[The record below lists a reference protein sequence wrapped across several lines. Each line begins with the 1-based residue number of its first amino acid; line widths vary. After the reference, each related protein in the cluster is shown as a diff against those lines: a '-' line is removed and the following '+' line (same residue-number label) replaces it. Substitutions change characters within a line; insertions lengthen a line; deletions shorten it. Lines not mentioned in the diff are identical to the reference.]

1 MSAALSE
8 YELEVLPELG
18 AGYESEFEGDLE
30 SQQFFGAL
38 ANLARRGAGWMTA
51 PGSPQRQL
59 ALSVARRALNRGL
72 PALGQLVGGVGNGA
86 AGAALGSQ
94 AASWLDGLLPQ
105 EEYEA
110 ELEGEFEL
118 NPARRIYPDAMLEH
132 LGHAAA
138 ETHSEAE
145 AEALAGA
152 MIPLAA
158 ASIPARAA
166 PILLHATPGLV
177 TGLSGVVHGLRQSP
191 ATRPLVRI
199 VPAIVR
205 STATNI
211 AQQASR
217 GVPVSPQAA
226 VRMLAQQI
234 VRMLGS
240 PQQSARAFRRSRAL
254 DGHFHRT
261 YRAPR
266 GGGCNCPACAARES
280 TFEFEAPQ
288 HPNCRELTPA
298 QCRVLL
304 QAKNEAIKMATIAA
318 TKLDATLIFG
328 PRTKSAD
335 GTAAL
340 FTRIFGHDPRTP
352 VKWAGNIA
360 SGASIADRF
369 RKVARELAGPAKGG
383 RTITFRSEAICDT
396 DTMRG
401 FVVANPDDP
410 NASPPP
416 PAGERNV
423 IHLCPRFWNP
433 IPQAGLRLEA
443 FRGGVILH
451 EMLHVLFPGLFGHD
465 TVDDDGNIVRD
476 NTSPGGERRRNN
488 AHCLRAFA
496 LRASGNGQDNRAL
509 GGCTRF
515 GPNPKPF

>member
-1 MSAALSE
+1 MSTALSE

-18 AGYESEFEGDLE
+18 AGYESEFEGDFE

-38 ANLARRGAGWMTA
+38 ANLARRGVGWMTA

-72 PALGQLVGGVGNGA
+72 PALGQLVARSGGVGNGA

-105 EEYEA
+105 QEYEA
-110 ELEGEFEL
+110 ELEL

-158 ASIPARAA
+158 ASIPRRAT

-177 TGLSGVVHGLRQSP
+177 SGLSGVVHGLRGSP

-226 VRMLAQQI
+226 VRMLAQQTF
-234 VRMLGS
+234 RMLGS

-254 DGHFHRT
+254 DGLFHRG
-261 YRAPR
+261 YRAPC
-266 GGGCNCPACAARES
+266 GNGCSCPTCAARES
-280 TFEFEAPQ
+280 TFEFEAPPVQ
-288 HPNCRELTPA
+288 
-298 QCRVLL
+298 QCRALTAAESRIVR
-304 QAKNEAIKMATIAA
+304 QARIEAIKLADTAA
-318 TKLDATLIFG
+318 SRLEAALAPG
-328 PRTKSAD
+328 PRTKEAQKKAKETAD
-335 GTAAL
+335 L
-340 FTRIFGHDPRTP
+340 FTSIFCHGPGRLVDD
-352 VKWAGNIA
+352 KLS
-360 SGASIADRF
+360 SGASVADRF
-369 RKVARELAGPAKGG
+369 RKVARELRGSAKGG
-383 RTITFRSEAICDT
+383 RTITFRSCAGCGPGIEANNCCD
-396 DTMRG
+396 
-401 FVVANPDDP
+401 V
-410 NASPPP
+410 
-416 PAGERNV
+416 GERAHTCQNTTTCPHPTPNV
-423 IHLCPRFWNP
+423 ITLCAPFWNP
-433 IPQAGLRLEA
+433 PPQRGLPPEG

-451 EMLHVLFPGLFGHD
+451 EMLHILYTNFFHHHYPPHSR
-465 TVDDDGNIVRD
+465 T
-476 NTSPGGERRRNN
+476 TERRRNN
-488 AHCLRAFA
+488 AHCFRAFA
-496 LRASGNGQDNRAL
+496 LRATGYGQDNDAIL
-509 GGCTRF
+509 GCTGR
-515 GPNPKPF
+515 PC

>member
-1 MSAALSE
+1 MSAAASE

-18 AGYESEFEGDLE
+18 AGYESEFEGDFE

-51 PGSPQRQL
+51 AGSPQRQL

-72 PALGQLVGGVGNGA
+72 PALGQLVGGQFGGAANGA
-86 AGAALGSQ
+86 AGGALGSQ
-94 AASWLDGLLPQ
+94 ASSWLGGLLPQ
-105 EEYEA
+105 QEYEA
-110 ELEGEFEL
+110 ELEGELEL

-158 ASIPARAA
+158 ASIPRGAA

-177 TGLSGVVHGLRQSP
+177 SGLSGVVHGLRGSP

-199 VPAIVR
+199 VPAVVR

-261 YRAPR
+261 YRVPLNR
-266 GGGCNCPACAARES
+266 QRTCPTCAR
-280 TFEFEAPQ
+280 
-288 HPNCRELTPA
+288 
-298 QCRVLL
+298 
-304 QAKNEAIKMATIAA
+304 
-318 TKLDATLIFG
+318 
-328 PRTKSAD
+328 
-335 GTAAL
+335 
-340 FTRIFGHDPRTP
+340 
-352 VKWAGNIA
+352 
-360 SGASIADRF
+360 
-369 RKVARELAGPAKGG
+369 
-383 RTITFRSEAICDT
+383 
-396 DTMRG
+396 
-401 FVVANPDDP
+401 
-410 NASPPP
+410 
-416 PAGERNV
+416 
-423 IHLCPRFWNP
+423 
-433 IPQAGLRLEA
+433 
-443 FRGGVILH
+443 
-451 EMLHVLFPGLFGHD
+451 
-465 TVDDDGNIVRD
+465 
-476 NTSPGGERRRNN
+476 
-488 AHCLRAFA
+488 
-496 LRASGNGQDNRAL
+496 RAS
-509 GGCTRF
+509 
-515 GPNPKPF
+515 